1 MSSNTAKQQ
10 VKRAPR
16 TVPWYVKA
24 ARFLVRRASNAA
36 IAAIIV
42 GAGVAVFAGSLSS
55 ARAFGFPTW
64 AAWAFAMMPDALM
77 VYSAAKQHGRVTPT
91 QYEVA
96 KRWMRVALGFSVFT
110 NMNAAALALRIPSSG
125 DPRGVYVAV
134 MTVVYHG
141 VVVVF
146 LWGATEV
153 ATRKHAN
160 RQPSVRKPMRDK
172 GSGQV
177 APARL
182 PRDGKGRKASTPP
195 VAPVVPVPEP
205 LTSTNS
211 ALING
216 VTRSGLHVASR

>member
-16 TVPWYVKA
+16 HVPWYVRA

-36 IAAIIV
+36 IASIIV

-55 ARAFGFPTW
+55 ARAFGFPEW
-64 AAWAFAMMPDALM
+64 AAWAFAMMPDGLM

-110 NMNAAALALRIPSSG
+110 NMNAAALALRLPSSG
-125 DPRGVYVAV
+125 DTRGVYVAV

-172 GSGQV
+172 GSGPV
-177 APARL
+177 APSQR
-182 PRDGKGRKASTPP
+182 PGNGKGRKASPAP
-195 VAPVVPVPEP
+195 VAPVLPVPEP
-205 LTSTNS
+205 LTSNNS

-216 VTRSGLHVASR
+216 VQPSQLLIARR